1 MKTTRRAIERMPHLR
16 WRIGAIACAGALSLM
31 CLPTSAWANA
41 GTTQVTVEADPS
53 SVIEYDV
60 PTELPFYV
68 AADGTLT
75 GPTPS
80 ACQIVN
86 KSVFGIHVTEV
97 SVTSSGNWN
106 ITSDA
111 TKGEG
116 QNIIDFQF
124 GPKKQVDAFAAMSR
138 VDVSSD
144 ASFNMGY
151 KGSGSEVVSI
161 DSSGNVA
168 RLTHDITKP
177 IPVATI
183 SWTVATGSA
192 SGVAAEEPEET
203 DDAPQATQEEQP
215 LNDSQ
220 PSAGDAQPAD
230 DADGQEPSGAPSET
244 VTS

>member
-1 MKTTRRAIERMPHLR
+1 M
-16 WRIGAIACAGALSLM
+16 
-31 CLPTSAWANA
+31 
-41 GTTQVTVEADPS
+41 
-53 SVIEYDV
+53 IEYDV

-97 SVTSSGNWN
+97 SVTKADGWNLATSAQSGSMIN
-106 ITSDA
+106 S
-111 TKGEG
+111 
-116 QNIIDFQF
+116 IDFQF
-124 GPKKQVDAFAAMSR
+124 GPKKQIDAFAAMEI
-138 VDVSSD
+138 VDVSND

-151 KGSGSEVVSI
+151 KGSGKEAVSI
-161 DSSGNVA
+161 DSSGDVA

-183 SWTVATGSA
+183 SWTVAAGSA

-203 DDAPQATQEEQP
+203 DDAPQATQEEHP
-215 LNDSQ
+215 LDDSQ
-220 PSAGDAQPAD
+220 PSAGDVQPAD

>member
-97 SVTSSGNWN
+97 SVTPADGWN
-106 ITSDA
+106 IVSSA
-111 TKGEG
+111 EVGSG
-116 QNIIDFQF
+116 INSIDFQF
-124 GPKKQVDAFAAMSR
+124 GPIKQIDALSAINQ

-151 KGSGSEVVSI
+151 AGSGKETVSI
-161 DSSGNVA
+161 DSSGDVA

-203 DDAPQATQEEQP
+203 DDASQATQEEQP
-215 LNDSQ
+215 LDDSQ

>member
-1 MKTTRRAIERMPHLR
+1 MKTTRRAIEHMPHLR
-16 WRIGAIACAGALSLM
+16 WRIGAVACAGALSLM

-97 SVTSSGNWN
+97 SVTPADGWN
-106 ITSDA
+106 IVSSA
-111 TKGEG
+111 EVGSG
-116 QNIIDFQF
+116 INSIDFQF
-124 GPKKQVDAFAAMSR
+124 GPIKQIDALSAINQ

-151 KGSGSEVVSI
+151 AGSGKEAVSI
-161 DSSGNVA
+161 DSSGDVA

-183 SWTVATGSA
+183 SWTVAAGSA
-192 SGVAAEEPEET
+192 SGVAAEEPGET
-203 DDAPQATQEEQP
+203 GDAPQTTQEEQP
-215 LNDSQ
+215 LDDSQ
-220 PSAGDAQPAD
+220 PSAGDVQPAD
-230 DADGQEPSGAPSET
+230 DADDQEPSGAPSET

>member
-1 MKTTRRAIERMPHLR
+1 MKKTRRPIERMPHLR

-31 CLPTSAWANA
+31 CLPTSAWANS

-183 SWTVATGSA
+183 SWTVAAGSA

-203 DDAPQATQEEQP
+203 DDASQATQEEQP
-215 LNDSQ
+215 LDDSQ

-230 DADGQEPSGAPSET
+230 DADGHEPYGTPSET

>member
-1 MKTTRRAIERMPHLR
+1 MKTTRRAIEHMPHLR
-16 WRIGAIACAGALSLM
+16 WRIGAVACAGALSLM

-183 SWTVATGSA
+183 SWTVAAGSA

-215 LNDSQ
+215 LDDSQ
-220 PSAGDAQPAD
+220 PSAGDVQPAD

>member
-75 GPTPS
+75 GPTSS

-183 SWTVATGSA
+183 SWTVAAGSA

-203 DDAPQATQEEQP
+203 DDASQATQEEQP
-215 LNDSQ
+215 LDDSQ

-230 DADGQEPSGAPSET
+230 DADGHEPYGTPSET

>member
-53 SVIEYDV
+53 SVIDYDV

-75 GPTPS
+75 GPTSS

-183 SWTVATGSA
+183 SWTVAAGSA

-203 DDAPQATQEEQP
+203 DDASQATQEEQP
-215 LNDSQ
+215 LDDSQ

-230 DADGQEPSGAPSET
+230 DADGHEPYGTPSET

>member
-1 MKTTRRAIERMPHLR
+1 
-16 WRIGAIACAGALSLM
+16 M

-97 SVTSSGNWN
+97 SVTPADGWN
-106 ITSDA
+106 IVSSA
-111 TKGEG
+111 EVGSG
-116 QNIIDFQF
+116 INSIDFQF
-124 GPKKQVDAFAAMSR
+124 GPIKQIDALSAINQ

-151 KGSGSEVVSI
+151 AGSGKETVGI
-161 DSSGNVA
+161 DSGGDVA

-183 SWTVATGSA
+183 SWTVAAGSA

-215 LNDSQ
+215 LDDSQ
-220 PSAGDAQPAD
+220 PSAGDAQIAD
-230 DADGQEPSGAPSET
+230 DADDQEPSDAPSET

>member
-1 MKTTRRAIERMPHLR
+1 MKTTRRPIERMPHLR
-16 WRIGAIACAGALSLM
+16 LRIGAVACAGALSLM

-97 SVTSSGNWN
+97 SVTPADGWN
-106 ITSDA
+106 IVSSA
-111 TKGEG
+111 EVGSG
-116 QNIIDFQF
+116 INSIDFQF
-124 GPKKQVDAFAAMSR
+124 GPIKQIDALSAINQ

-151 KGSGSEVVSI
+151 AGSGKETVSI
-161 DSSGNVA
+161 DSSGDVA

-183 SWTVATGSA
+183 SWTVAAGSA

-215 LNDSQ
+215 LDDSQ
-220 PSAGDAQPAD
+220 PSAGDVQPAD

>member
-1 MKTTRRAIERMPHLR
+1 MKKTRRPIERMPHLR

-97 SVTSSGNWN
+97 SVTPADGWN
-106 ITSDA
+106 IVSSA
-111 TKGEG
+111 EVGSG
-116 QNIIDFQF
+116 INSIDFQF
-124 GPKKQVDAFAAMSR
+124 GPIKQIDALSAINQ

-151 KGSGSEVVSI
+151 AGSGKETVSI
-161 DSSGNVA
+161 NSSGDVA

-183 SWTVATGSA
+183 SWTVAAGSA

-203 DDAPQATQEEQP
+203 GDAPQTTQEEQP
-215 LNDSQ
+215 LDDSQ
-220 PSAGDAQPAD
+220 PSAGDVQPAN
-230 DADGQEPSGAPSET
+230 DADDQEPSGAPSET

>member
-1 MKTTRRAIERMPHLR
+1 MKTTRRAIEHMPHLR
-16 WRIGAIACAGALSLM
+16 WRIGAVACAGALGLM

-97 SVTSSGNWN
+97 SATSSGNWN

-183 SWTVATGSA
+183 SWTVAAGSA

-203 DDAPQATQEEQP
+203 DDASQATQEEQP
-215 LNDSQ
+215 LDDSQ

-230 DADGQEPSGAPSET
+230 DADGHEPYGTPSET

>member
-16 WRIGAIACAGALSLM
+16 WRIGAVACAGALSLM

-161 DSSGNVA
+161 DSSGDVA

-183 SWTVATGSA
+183 SWTVAAGSA

-203 DDAPQATQEEQP
+203 DDASQATQEEQP
-215 LNDSQ
+215 LDDSQ

-230 DADGQEPSGAPSET
+230 DADGHEPYGTPSET

>member
-1 MKTTRRAIERMPHLR
+1 MKTTRRAIEHMPHLR

-161 DSSGNVA
+161 DSSGDVA

-183 SWTVATGSA
+183 SWTVAAGSA

-203 DDAPQATQEEQP
+203 DDAPQTTQEEQP
-215 LNDSQ
+215 LDDSQ
-220 PSAGDAQPAD
+220 PSAGDVQPAD
-230 DADGQEPSGAPSET
+230 DADGKEPSGTPSET
-244 VTS
+244 VAS

>member
-16 WRIGAIACAGALSLM
+16 WRIGAVACAGALSLM

-97 SVTSSGNWN
+97 SVTPADGWN
-106 ITSDA
+106 IASSA
-111 TKGEG
+111 EVGSG
-116 QNIIDFQF
+116 INSIDFQF
-124 GPKKQVDAFAAMSR
+124 GPIKQIDALSAINQ

-151 KGSGSEVVSI
+151 AGSGKETVSI
-161 DSSGNVA
+161 DSSGDVA

-177 IPVATI
+177 IPVVTI
-183 SWTVATGSA
+183 SWTVAAGSA

-203 DDAPQATQEEQP
+203 DDASQATQEEQP
-215 LNDSQ
+215 LDDSQ

-230 DADGQEPSGAPSET
+230 DADGHEPYGTPSET

>member
-1 MKTTRRAIERMPHLR
+1 M
-16 WRIGAIACAGALSLM
+16 
-31 CLPTSAWANA
+31 
-41 GTTQVTVEADPS
+41 
-53 SVIEYDV
+53 
-60 PTELPFYV
+60 
-68 AADGTLT
+68 
-75 GPTPS
+75 
-80 ACQIVN
+80 
-86 KSVFGIHVTEV
+86 
-97 SVTSSGNWN
+97 
-106 ITSDA
+106 
-111 TKGEG
+111 EG
-116 QNIIDFQF
+116 
-124 GPKKQVDAFAAMSR
+124 

-151 KGSGSEVVSI
+151 AGSGKETVSI
-161 DSSGNVA
+161 DSSGDVA

-183 SWTVATGSA
+183 SWTVAAGSA

>member
-1 MKTTRRAIERMPHLR
+1 
-16 WRIGAIACAGALSLM
+16 M

-124 GPKKQVDAFAAMSR
+124 GPKKQVDAFEAMSR

-161 DSSGNVA
+161 DSSGDVA

-183 SWTVATGSA
+183 SWTVAAGSA

-215 LNDSQ
+215 LDDSQ
-220 PSAGDAQPAD
+220 PSAGDVQPAD

>member
-1 MKTTRRAIERMPHLR
+1 MKTTRKPIERMPHLR
-16 WRIGAIACAGALSLM
+16 WRIGAVACAGALSLM

-97 SVTSSGNWN
+97 SVTPADGWN
-106 ITSDA
+106 IVSSA
-111 TKGEG
+111 EVGSG
-116 QNIIDFQF
+116 INSIDFQF
-124 GPKKQVDAFAAMSR
+124 GPIKQIDALSAINQ

-151 KGSGSEVVSI
+151 AGSGKETVSI
-161 DSSGNVA
+161 DSSGDVA

-183 SWTVATGSA
+183 SWTVAAGSA

-203 DDAPQATQEEQP
+203 DDAPKATQEKQP

>member
-1 MKTTRRAIERMPHLR
+1 MPHLR

-97 SVTSSGNWN
+97 SVTPADGWN
-106 ITSDA
+106 IVSSA
-111 TKGEG
+111 EVGSG
-116 QNIIDFQF
+116 INSIDFQF
-124 GPKKQVDAFAAMSR
+124 GPIKQIDALSAINQ

-151 KGSGSEVVSI
+151 AGSGKETVSI
-161 DSSGNVA
+161 NSSGDVA

-183 SWTVATGSA
+183 SWTVAAGSA

-203 DDAPQATQEEQP
+203 GDAPQTTQEEQP
-215 LNDSQ
+215 LDDSQ
-220 PSAGDAQPAD
+220 PSAGDVQPAN
-230 DADGQEPSGAPSET
+230 DADDQEPSGAPSET

>member
-1 MKTTRRAIERMPHLR
+1 MKTTRRPIERMPHLR
-16 WRIGAIACAGALSLM
+16 WRIGAVACAGALSLM

-97 SVTSSGNWN
+97 SVTPADGWN
-106 ITSDA
+106 IVSSA
-111 TKGEG
+111 EVGSG
-116 QNIIDFQF
+116 INSIDFQF
-124 GPKKQVDAFAAMSR
+124 GPIKQIDALSAINQ

-151 KGSGSEVVSI
+151 AGSGKETVSI
-161 DSSGNVA
+161 NSSGDVA

-183 SWTVATGSA
+183 SWTIAAGSA

-203 DDAPQATQEEQP
+203 GDAPQTTQEEQP
-215 LNDSQ
+215 LDDSQ
-220 PSAGDAQPAD
+220 PSAGDVQPAD
-230 DADGQEPSGAPSET
+230 DADDQEPSGAPSET

>member
-16 WRIGAIACAGALSLM
+16 WRIGAVACAGALSLM

-97 SVTSSGNWN
+97 SVTPADGWN
-106 ITSDA
+106 IVSSA
-111 TKGEG
+111 EVGSG
-116 QNIIDFQF
+116 INSIDFQF
-124 GPKKQVDAFAAMSR
+124 GPIKQIDALSAINQ

-144 ASFNMGY
+144 SSFNMGY
-151 KGSGSEVVSI
+151 AGSGKETVSI
-161 DSSGNVA
+161 NSSGDVA

-183 SWTVATGSA
+183 SWTVAAGSA

-203 DDAPQATQEEQP
+203 GDAPQTTQEEQP
-215 LNDSQ
+215 LDDSQ
-220 PSAGDAQPAD
+220 PSAGDVQPAD
-230 DADGQEPSGAPSET
+230 DADDQEPSGAPSET

>member
-1 MKTTRRAIERMPHLR
+1 MKTTRRAIEHMPHLR
-16 WRIGAIACAGALSLM
+16 WRIGAVACAGALSLM

-161 DSSGNVA
+161 DSSGDVA

-183 SWTVATGSA
+183 SWTVAAGSA

-215 LNDSQ
+215 LDDSQ
-220 PSAGDAQPAD
+220 PSAGDVQPAD
-230 DADGQEPSGAPSET
+230 DADDQEPSGAPSET

>member
-1 MKTTRRAIERMPHLR
+1 MKTTRRPIERMPHLR
-16 WRIGAIACAGALSLM
+16 WRIGAVACAGALSLM

-168 RLTHDITKP
+168 RLTHDIAKP

-183 SWTVATGSA
+183 SWTVAAGSA
-192 SGVAAEEPEET
+192 SGVVAEEPEET

-215 LNDSQ
+215 LDDSQ
-220 PSAGDAQPAD
+220 PSAGDVQPAD

>member
-16 WRIGAIACAGALSLM
+16 WRIGAVACAGALSLM

-97 SVTSSGNWN
+97 SVTKADGWNLATSAQSGSMIN
-106 ITSDA
+106 S
-111 TKGEG
+111 
-116 QNIIDFQF
+116 IDFQF
-124 GPKKQVDAFAAMSR
+124 GPKKQIDAFAAMEI
-138 VDVSSD
+138 VDVSND

-151 KGSGSEVVSI
+151 KGSGKEAVSI
-161 DSSGNVA
+161 NSSGDVA

-183 SWTVATGSA
+183 SWTVAAGSA

-203 DDAPQATQEEQP
+203 GDAPQTTQEEQP
-215 LNDSQ
+215 LDDSQ
-220 PSAGDAQPAD
+220 PSAGDVQPAD
-230 DADGQEPSGAPSET
+230 DADDQEPSGAPSET

>member
-183 SWTVATGSA
+183 SWTVAAGSA

-203 DDAPQATQEEQP
+203 DDASQATQEEQP
-215 LNDSQ
+215 LDDSQ

-230 DADGQEPSGAPSET
+230 DADGHEPYGTPSET
-244 VTS
+244 VIS

>member
-1 MKTTRRAIERMPHLR
+1 MKTTRKPIERMPHLR
-16 WRIGAIACAGALSLM
+16 WRIGAVACAGALSLM

-183 SWTVATGSA
+183 SWTVAAGSV

-203 DDAPQATQEEQP
+203 DDASQATQEEQP
-215 LNDSQ
+215 LDDSQ

-230 DADGQEPSGAPSET
+230 DADGHEPYGTPSET

>member
-183 SWTVATGSA
+183 SWTVAAGSA

-215 LNDSQ
+215 LDDSQ

-230 DADGQEPSGAPSET
+230 DADGHEPYGTPSET

>member
-1 MKTTRRAIERMPHLR
+1 MKTTRRPIERMPHLR
-16 WRIGAIACAGALSLM
+16 WRIGAVACAGALSLM

-53 SVIEYDV
+53 PVIEYDV

-183 SWTVATGSA
+183 SWTVAAGSV

-203 DDAPQATQEEQP
+203 DDASQATQEEQP
-215 LNDSQ
+215 LDDSQ

-230 DADGQEPSGAPSET
+230 DADGHEPYGTPSET

>member
-1 MKTTRRAIERMPHLR
+1 MKTTRRAIERKPHLR

-97 SVTSSGNWN
+97 SVTKADGWNLATSAQSGSMIN
-106 ITSDA
+106 S
-111 TKGEG
+111 
-116 QNIIDFQF
+116 IDFQF
-124 GPKKQVDAFAAMSR
+124 GPKKQIDAFAAMEI
-138 VDVSSD
+138 VDVSND

-151 KGSGSEVVSI
+151 KGSGKEAVSI
-161 DSSGNVA
+161 DSGGDVA

-183 SWTVATGSA
+183 SWTVAAGSA

-203 DDAPQATQEEQP
+203 DDASQATQEEQP
-215 LNDSQ
+215 LDDSQ

>member
-1 MKTTRRAIERMPHLR
+1 MKTTRRPIERMPHLR
-16 WRIGAIACAGALSLM
+16 WRIGAVACAGALSLM

-183 SWTVATGSA
+183 SWTVAAGSA
-192 SGVAAEEPEET
+192 SGVAAEEPDET
-203 DDAPQATQEEQP
+203 GDAPQTTQEEQP
-215 LNDSQ
+215 LDDSQ
-220 PSAGDAQPAD
+220 PSAGDVQPAD
-230 DADGQEPSGAPSET
+230 DADDQEPSGAPSET

>member
-1 MKTTRRAIERMPHLR
+1 MKTTRRAIEHMPHLR
-16 WRIGAIACAGALSLM
+16 WRIGAVACAGALSLM
-31 CLPTSAWANA
+31 CLSTSAWANA

-168 RLTHDITKP
+168 RLTHDIAKP

-183 SWTVATGSA
+183 SWTVAAGSA

-215 LNDSQ
+215 LDDSQ
-220 PSAGDAQPAD
+220 PSAGDVQPAD
-230 DADGQEPSGAPSET
+230 DADGKEPSGTPSET

>member
-183 SWTVATGSA
+183 SWTVAAGSA

-215 LNDSQ
+215 LDDSQ
-220 PSAGDAQPAD
+220 PSAGDVQPAD

>member
-144 ASFNMGY
+144 ASFNMGH

-161 DSSGNVA
+161 DSSGDVA

-183 SWTVATGSA
+183 SWTVAAGSA

-215 LNDSQ
+215 LDDSQ
-220 PSAGDAQPAD
+220 PSAGDVQPAD
-230 DADGQEPSGAPSET
+230 DADGKEPSGTLSET

>member
-1 MKTTRRAIERMPHLR
+1 MKTTRKPIERMPHLR
-16 WRIGAIACAGALSLM
+16 WRIGAVACAGALSLM

-86 KSVFGIHVTEV
+86 KSVFGIHVAEV
-97 SVTSSGNWN
+97 SVTSSSNWN

-183 SWTVATGSA
+183 SWTVAAGSA

-203 DDAPQATQEEQP
+203 DDAPQTTQEEQP
-215 LNDSQ
+215 LDDSQ
-220 PSAGDAQPAD
+220 PSAGDVQPAD
-230 DADGQEPSGAPSET
+230 DADGKELSGTPSET